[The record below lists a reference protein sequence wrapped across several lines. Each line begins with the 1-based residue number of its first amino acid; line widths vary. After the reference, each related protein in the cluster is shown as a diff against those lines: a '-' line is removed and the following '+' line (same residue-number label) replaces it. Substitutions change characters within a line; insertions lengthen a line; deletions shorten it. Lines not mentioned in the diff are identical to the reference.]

1 MWNYDATLS
10 WACPNASVRNTN
22 VETTYGSDD
31 EASNVSD
38 PVSEKCLRN
47 PEGPLLRREGKA
59 GKSGIT
65 LPLEGCKFGT
75 LDVI

>member
-1 MWNYDATLS
+1 MGGT
-10 WACPNASVRNTN
+10 
-22 VETTYGSDD
+22 D
-31 EASNVSD
+31 EASNVSY

-47 PEGPLLRREGKA
+47 PELEGRGKA
-59 GKSGIT
+59 GKLGII